1 MNNDNEVS
9 LNINGNI
16 FKYWKTVSI
25 TTELNTVASAF
36 SVNAFSRSSLMIDRL
51 KSGRPVT
58 VKIGEDTVLTGYI
71 EQTPVSYSATSANV
85 GIAGRSKTCDLI
97 DCTVMVDDPNISY
110 EKPDS
115 SNSNYVSCPQNAA
128 TEYKNVALETIIA
141 QLIMPYGIKLVNETK
156 PLTKKRNFSA
166 KHEDTV
172 LKALQNL
179 TSTENLLFYGNE
191 KGDLVVTEK
200 GKLTADDALVLGQ
213 NILTGDA
220 SFDASKIYKYYR
232 AVGQDKGVTGKTG
245 HAASSHNYTAVDDN
259 VSRTRLLTKKVQGA
273 ADTAKCKVTAEGDR
287 DYNRDQYFKIT
298 YKVQGWRQST
308 GKLWKINSLVDIKD
322 DFLGI
327 DTQRSQKFLITRV
340 VFNLTENE
348 GMTTTLDVI
357 PPNGWRLET
366 ENDKEDPKK
375 VIIKKSSNSSAD
387 FSWINKKQN
396 FMSA

>member
-1 MNNDNEVS
+1 MNDNEVS
-9 LNINGNI
+9 LRIDGDDY
-16 FKYWKTVSI
+16 KYWSSVSI
-25 TTELNTVASAF
+25 TSELNTIAPAF
-36 SVNAFSRSSLMIDRL
+36 SVGMMTKSLSFRGGLKTGRS
-51 KSGRPVT
+51 VT
-58 VKIGEDTVLTGYI
+58 IKIGNDVVLTGYI

-110 EKPDS
+110 EKPDT

-232 AVGQDKGVTGKTG
+232 AVGQDKGATGKTG
-245 HAASSHNYTAVDDN
+245 HDASSHNYIAVDDN

-298 YKVQGWRQST
+298 YNVQGWRQST

-327 DTQRSQKFLITRV
+327 DTQRSQKI
-340 VFNLTENE
+340 FNLTENE

-357 PPNGWRLET
+357 PPNGWRLE
-366 ENDKEDPKK
+366 N
-375 VIIKKSSNSSAD
+375 
-387 FSWINKKQN
+387 
-396 FMSA
+396 

>member
-1 MNNDNEVS
+1 MNDNEVS
-9 LNINGNI
+9 LNINGDI
-16 FKYWKTVSI
+16 FKYWKSVSI
-25 TTELNTVASAF
+25 TSELNTVAPAF
-36 SVNAFSRSSLMIDRL
+36 SVNALSKSSLMIDRL

-97 DCTVMVDDPNISY
+97 DCTVMVDDPNVFY
-110 EKPDS
+110 EKPDT

-245 HAASSHNYTAVDDN
+245 HAASCHNYTAVDDN

-287 DYNRDQYFKIT
+287 DYYLSQFYKIT

-327 DTQRSQKFLITRV
+327 DTQKSQKFLITRV

-375 VIIKKSSNSSAD
+375 VIIKKNTSASAD

>member
-9 LNINGNI
+9 LTIGGSVFINWTS
-16 FKYWKTVSI
+16 FSI
-25 TTELNTVASAF
+25 TTELNTISPAF
-36 SVNAFSRSSLMIDRL
+36 SAGIVTTTGAL
-51 KSGRPVT
+51 KPN
-58 VKIGEDTVLTGYI
+58 VKIGDDVQVRIGKNIVLTGYI

-110 EKPDS
+110 EKPNT

-213 NILTGDA
+213 NILTGDT

-259 VSRTRLLTKKVQGA
+259 VFRTRLLTKKVQGA

-322 DFLGI
+322 DFLDI
-327 DTQRSQKFLITRV
+327 DTQKSQKFLITRV

-366 ENDKEDPKK
+366 ENEK

>member
-1 MNNDNEVS
+1 MNDNEVS
-9 LNINGNI
+9 LNINGDI
-16 FKYWKTVSI
+16 FKYWKSVSI
-25 TTELNTVASAF
+25 TSELNTVAPAF
-36 SVNAFSRSSLMIDRL
+36 SVNALSKSSLMIDRL

-97 DCTVMVDDPNISY
+97 DCTVMVDDPNVFY
-110 EKPDS
+110 EKPDT

-245 HAASSHNYTAVDDN
+245 HAASCHNYTAVDDN

>member
-1 MNNDNEVS
+1 MNDNEVS
-9 LNINGNI
+9 LTIGGSVFENWIS
-16 FKYWKTVSI
+16 FSI
-25 TTELNTVASAF
+25 TTELNTISPAF
-36 SVNAFSRSSLMIDRL
+36 SAGIVTNNFAL
-51 KSGRPVT
+51 KPD
-58 VKIGEDTVLTGYI
+58 VKIGDEVQVRIGKDLVLTGYI

-110 EKPDS
+110 EKPDT

-128 TEYKNVALETIIA
+128 TEYKNVVLETIIA

-200 GKLTADDALVLGQ
+200 GKFTADDALVLGQ

-232 AVGQDKGVTGKTG
+232 AVGQDKGATGKTG
-245 HAASSHNYTAVDDN
+245 HDASSHNYIAVDDN

-322 DFLGI
+322 DFLDI
-327 DTQRSQKFLITRV
+327 DTQKSQKFLITRV

-375 VIIKKSSNSSAD
+375 VIIKKNSSSSAD

>member
-36 SVNAFSRSSLMIDRL
+36 SVNAFSKSSLMIDGL

-110 EKPDS
+110 EKPNT

-322 DFLGI
+322 DFLDI
-327 DTQRSQKFLITRV
+327 DTQKSQKFLITRV

>member
-1 MNNDNEVS
+1 MNDNEVS
-9 LNINGNI
+9 LNINGDI
-16 FKYWKTVSI
+16 FKYWKSVSI
-25 TTELNTVASAF
+25 TSELNTVASAF
-36 SVNAFSRSSLMIDRL
+36 SVNALSKSSLMIDRI

-97 DCTVMVDDPNISY
+97 DCTVMIDDPNISY
-110 EKPDS
+110 EKPDT

-128 TEYKNVALETIIA
+128 TEYKNVVLETIIA

-245 HAASSHNYTAVDDN
+245 HAASNHNYTAVDDN

-287 DYNRDQYFKIT
+287 DYNHDQYFKIT

-375 VIIKKSSNSSAD
+375 VIIKKNSSSSAD
-387 FSWINKKQN
+387 FSWINKKQD

>member
-1 MNNDNEVS
+1 MNDNEVS
-9 LNINGNI
+9 LNINGDI
-16 FKYWKTVSI
+16 FKYWKSVSI
-25 TTELNTVASAF
+25 TSELNTVAPAF
-36 SVNAFSRSSLMIDRL
+36 SVNALSKSSLMIDRL

-58 VKIGEDTVLTGYI
+58 VKKGEDTVLTGYI

-97 DCTVMVDDPNISY
+97 DCTVMVDDSNVFY
-110 EKPDS
+110 EKPDT

-245 HAASSHNYTAVDDN
+245 HDASSHNYTTVDDN

-287 DYNRDQYFKIT
+287 DYYLSQFYKIT

-327 DTQRSQKFLITRV
+327 DTQKSQKFLITRV

-357 PPNGWRLET
+357 PPDGWRLET

>member
-1 MNNDNEVS
+1 
-9 LNINGNI
+9 
-16 FKYWKTVSI
+16 
-25 TTELNTVASAF
+25 
-36 SVNAFSRSSLMIDRL
+36 
-51 KSGRPVT
+51 
-58 VKIGEDTVLTGYI
+58 
-71 EQTPVSYSATSANV
+71 
-85 GIAGRSKTCDLI
+85 
-97 DCTVMVDDPNISY
+97 MVDDPNISY
-110 EKPDS
+110 EKPNT

-245 HAASSHNYTAVDDN
+245 HAASSHNYIAVDDN

-322 DFLGI
+322 DSLGI
-327 DTQRSQKFLITRV
+327 DTQRSQKI
-340 VFNLTENE
+340 FNLTENE

-357 PPNGWRLET
+357 PPNGWRLE
-366 ENDKEDPKK
+366 N
-375 VIIKKSSNSSAD
+375 
-387 FSWINKKQN
+387 
-396 FMSA
+396 

>member
-1 MNNDNEVS
+1 MNDNEVS
-9 LNINGNI
+9 LTIGGSV
-16 FKYWKTVSI
+16 FKNWTSFSI
-25 TTELNTVASAF
+25 TTELNTIASAF
-36 SVNAFSRSSLMIDRL
+36 SVEMISQSVILRKDFEP
-51 KSGRPVT
+51 GRT
-58 VKIGEDTVLTGYI
+58 VLVNIGKDTVLTGYI

-110 EKPDS
+110 EKPDI

-166 KHEDTV
+166 KNEDTV

-232 AVGQDKGVTGKTG
+232 AVGQDKGATGKTG
-245 HAASSHNYTAVDDN
+245 HDASSHNYIAVDDN

-322 DFLGI
+322 YFLGI
-327 DTQRSQKFLITRV
+327 DTQAAQQKFLITRV
-340 VFNLTENE
+340 MFNLTENE

-357 PPNGWRLET
+357 PPKGWRLET

-375 VIIKKSSNSSAD
+375 VIIKKNSSSSAD
-387 FSWINKKQN
+387 FSWINKKQD

>member
-1 MNNDNEVS
+1 MYLIVTYLIEKINIGAEV
-9 LNINGNI
+9 
-16 FKYWKTVSI
+16 K
-25 TTELNTVASAF
+25 
-36 SVNAFSRSSLMIDRL
+36 
-51 KSGRPVT
+51 
-58 VKIGEDTVLTGYI
+58 VKIGNDVVLTGYI
-71 EQTPVSYSATSANV
+71 EQTPVNYSATTANV
-85 GIAGRSKTCDLI
+85 GIVGRSKACDLI

-110 EKPDS
+110 EKPNT

-128 TEYKNVALETIIA
+128 TKYKNVALETIIA

-245 HAASSHNYTAVDDN
+245 HVASSHNYTSVDDN
-259 VSRTRLLTKKVQGA
+259 VSRTRLLKKKVQGA
-273 ADTAKCKVTAEGDR
+273 TYTAKCKVTAEGDR
-287 DYNRDQYFKIT
+287 DYNRDQYFKII

-322 DFLGI
+322 DSLGI
-327 DTQRSQKFLITRV
+327 DTQRSQKI
-340 VFNLTENE
+340 FNLTENE

-375 VIIKKSSNSSAD
+375 VIIKKNSSSSAD
-387 FSWINKKQN
+387 FSWINKKQD

>member
-1 MNNDNEVS
+1 MNDNEVS
-9 LNINGNI
+9 LKVNGV
-16 FKYWKTVSI
+16 KYKFWTSVSI
-25 TTELNTVASAF
+25 TSELNTIAPAF
-36 SVNAFSRSSLMIDRL
+36 SVNAFSKSSLMIDGL

-97 DCTVMVDDPNISY
+97 DCTVMVDDPNVFY
-110 EKPDS
+110 EKPDT

-128 TEYKNVALETIIA
+128 TEYKNVALESIIA

-245 HAASSHNYTAVDDN
+245 HDASSHNYTTVDDN

-287 DYNRDQYFKIT
+287 DYNHDQYFKIT

-327 DTQRSQKFLITRV
+327 DTQKSQKFLITRV

-357 PPNGWRLET
+357 PPDGWRLET

-387 FSWINKKQN
+387 FSWINKKQD

>member
-1 MNNDNEVS
+1 MNDNEVS
-9 LNINGNI
+9 LNINGDI
-16 FKYWKTVSI
+16 FKYWKSVSI
-25 TTELNTVASAF
+25 TSELNTVAPAF
-36 SVNAFSRSSLMIDRL
+36 SVNALSKSSLMIDRL

-97 DCTVMVDDPNISY
+97 DCTVMVDDPNVFY
-110 EKPDS
+110 EKPDT

-232 AVGQDKGVTGKTG
+232 AVGQDKGATGKTG
-245 HAASSHNYTAVDDN
+245 HDASSHNYIAVDDN

-287 DYNRDQYFKIT
+287 DYYLSQFYKIT

-327 DTQRSQKFLITRV
+327 DTQKSQKFLIIRV

-357 PPNGWRLET
+357 PPDGWRLET

>member
-1 MNNDNEVS
+1 MNDNEVS
-9 LNINGNI
+9 LNINGDI
-16 FKYWKTVSI
+16 FKYWKSVSI
-25 TTELNTVASAF
+25 TSELNTVAPAF
-36 SVNAFSRSSLMIDRL
+36 SVNALSKSSLMIDRL

-97 DCTVMVDDPNISY
+97 DCTVMVDDPNVFY
-110 EKPDS
+110 EKPDT

-232 AVGQDKGVTGKTG
+232 VVGQDKGVTGKTG
-245 HAASSHNYTAVDDN
+245 HDASCHNYTAVDDN

-287 DYNRDQYFKIT
+287 DYYLSQFYKIT

-327 DTQRSQKFLITRV
+327 DTQKSQKFLITRV

-357 PPNGWRLET
+357 HPDGWRLET

>member
-1 MNNDNEVS
+1 MNDNEVS
-9 LNINGNI
+9 LNINGDI
-16 FKYWKTVSI
+16 FKYWKSVSI
-25 TTELNTVASAF
+25 TSELNTVAPAF
-36 SVNAFSRSSLMIDRL
+36 SVNALSKSSLMIDRL

-97 DCTVMVDDPNISY
+97 DCTVMVDDPNVFY
-110 EKPDS
+110 EKPDT

-259 VSRTRLLTKKVQGA
+259 VSRTRILTKKVQGA

-375 VIIKKSSNSSAD
+375 VIIKKNSSSSAD
-387 FSWINKKQN
+387 FSWINKKQD

>member
-1 MNNDNEVS
+1 MNDNEVS
-9 LNINGNI
+9 LTIGGSV
-16 FKYWKTVSI
+16 FKNWTSFSI
-25 TTELNTVASAF
+25 TNELNTISPAF
-36 SVNAFSRSSLMIDRL
+36 SVGIVSNSMYL
-51 KSGRPVT
+51 KNKITSGNSVK
-58 VKIGEDTVLTGYI
+58 VKIGNDVVLTGYI

-110 EKPDS
+110 EKPNT

-191 KGDLVVTEK
+191 NGDLVVTEK

-273 ADTAKCKVTAEGDR
+273 ADTAKSATKATNADKATHASTADSATKATQDSAGQQINSTYIKSLSVNGRTITYTKGNGSTGTITTQDTNTTYSKLSQFTNDSGYIVDSHNFASGVTVNG
-287 DYNRDQYFKIT
+287 YKIT
-298 YKVQGWRQST
+298 VG
-308 GKLWKINSLVDIKD
+308 
-322 DFLGI
+322 
-327 DTQRSQKFLITRV
+327 
-340 VFNLTENE
+340 
-348 GMTTTLDVI
+348 
-357 PPNGWRLET
+357 
-366 ENDKEDPKK
+366 
-375 VIIKKSSNSSAD
+375 
-387 FSWINKKQN
+387 
-396 FMSA
+396 

>member
-1 MNNDNEVS
+1 MNDNEVS
-9 LNINGNI
+9 LTIGGSVFENWTS
-16 FKYWKTVSI
+16 FSI
-25 TTELNTVASAF
+25 TTELNTISPAF
-36 SVNAFSRSSLMIDRL
+36 SVGIVSNSMYL
-51 KSGRPVT
+51 KNKITSGNSVK
-58 VKIGEDTVLTGYI
+58 VKIGNDVVLTGYI

-110 EKPDS
+110 EKEPNT

-191 KGDLVVTEK
+191 NGDLVVTEK

-245 HAASSHNYTAVDDN
+245 HDASCHNYTAVDDN

-375 VIIKKSSNSSAD
+375 VIIKKNTSASAD

>member
-1 MNNDNEVS
+1 MNDNEVS
-9 LNINGNI
+9 LTIGGSVFENWTS
-16 FKYWKTVSI
+16 FSI
-25 TTELNTVASAF
+25 TTELNTIAPAF
-36 SVNAFSRSSLMIDRL
+36 SVGMISQAVILRKGFKPGL
-51 KSGRPVT
+51 TVV
-58 VKIGEDTVLTGYI
+58 VKIGKDTVLTGYI

-110 EKPDS
+110 EKPNT

-128 TEYKNVALETIIA
+128 TEYKNVALETII

-232 AVGQDKGVTGKTG
+232 AVGQDKGATGKTE
-245 HAASSHNYTAVDDN
+245 HDASSHNYIAVDDN

-287 DYNRDQYFKIT
+287 DYYLSQFFKIT

-327 DTQRSQKFLITRV
+327 DTQKSQKFLITRV

-375 VIIKKSSNSSAD
+375 VIIKKNTSTSAD
-387 FSWINKKQN
+387 FSWINKKQD

>member
-1 MNNDNEVS
+1 MNDNEVS
-9 LNINGNI
+9 LNINGDI
-16 FKYWKTVSI
+16 FKYWKSVSI
-25 TTELNTVASAF
+25 TSELNTVASAF
-36 SVNAFSRSSLMIDRL
+36 SVNALSKSSLMIDRL

-110 EKPDS
+110 EKPNT

-200 GKLTADDALVLGQ
+200 
-213 NILTGDA
+213 
-220 SFDASKIYKYYR
+220 
-232 AVGQDKGVTGKTG
+232 
-245 HAASSHNYTAVDDN
+245 ASSQ
-259 VSRTRLLTKKVQGA
+259 LMML
-273 ADTAKCKVTAEGDR
+273 
-287 DYNRDQYFKIT
+287 
-298 YKVQGWRQST
+298 
-308 GKLWKINSLVDIKD
+308 
-322 DFLGI
+322 
-327 DTQRSQKFLITRV
+327 
-340 VFNLTENE
+340 
-348 GMTTTLDVI
+348 
-357 PPNGWRLET
+357 
-366 ENDKEDPKK
+366 
-375 VIIKKSSNSSAD
+375 
-387 FSWINKKQN
+387 
-396 FMSA
+396 

>member
-1 MNNDNEVS
+1 MNDNEVS
-9 LNINGNI
+9 LKVNGV
-16 FKYWKTVSI
+16 KYKFWTSVSI
-25 TTELNTVASAF
+25 TSELNTIAPAF
-36 SVNAFSRSSLMIDRL
+36 SVNAFSKSSLMIDGL

-85 GIAGRSKTCDLI
+85 GITGRSKTCDLI

-110 EKPDS
+110 EKPNT

-179 TSTENLLFYGNE
+179 TSTENLLFFGNE
-191 KGDLVVTEK
+191 NGDLVVTEK

-308 GKLWKINSLVDIKD
+308 GKLWTINSLVDIKD

-375 VIIKKSSNSSAD
+375 VIIKKNTSASAD
-387 FSWINKKQN
+387 FSWINKKQD

>member
-1 MNNDNEVS
+1 MNDNEVS
-9 LNINGNI
+9 LKVNGV
-16 FKYWKTVSI
+16 KYKFWTSVSI
-25 TTELNTVASAF
+25 TSELNTIAPAF
-36 SVNAFSRSSLMIDRL
+36 SVNAFSKSSLMIDGL

-110 EKPDS
+110 EKPNT

-156 PLTKKRNFSA
+156 LLTKKRNFSA

-327 DTQRSQKFLITRV
+327 DTQKFLITRV

-387 FSWINKKQN
+387 FSWINKKQD

>member
-1 MNNDNEVS
+1 MSDNEVS
-9 LNINGNI
+9 LTINNIV
-16 FKYWKTVSI
+16 FKYWKSICI
-25 TTELNTVASAF
+25 TTELNSVSPAF
-36 SVNAFSRSSLMIDRL
+36 SVSLISKEASFRNL
-51 KSGRPVT
+51 FKNGQS
-58 VKIGEDTVLTGYI
+58 VKIRVGKDLVLTGYI
-71 EQTPVSYSATSANV
+71 EQTPVSYSATTANV
-85 GIAGRSKTCDLI
+85 GVAGRSKTCDLI

-110 EKPDS
+110 EKPDT

-191 KGDLVVTEK
+191 NGDLVVTEK

-232 AVGQDKGVTGKTG
+232 AVGQDKGATGKTG
-245 HAASSHNYTAVDDN
+245 HDASSHNYIAVDDN

-308 GKLWKINSLVDIKD
+308 GNLWKINSLVDIKD

-327 DTQRSQKFLITRV
+327 DTQKSQKFLITRV

-375 VIIKKSSNSSAD
+375 VIIKKNSSSSAD
-387 FSWINKKQN
+387 FSWINKKQD

>member
-1 MNNDNEVS
+1 MNDNEVS
-9 LNINGNI
+9 LKVNGV
-16 FKYWKTVSI
+16 KYKFWTSVSI
-25 TTELNTVASAF
+25 TSELNTIAPAF
-36 SVNAFSRSSLMIDRL
+36 SVNAFSKSSLMIDGL

-85 GIAGRSKTCDLI
+85 GITGRSKTCDLI

-110 EKPDS
+110 EKPNT

-191 KGDLVVTEK
+191 NGDLVVTEK

-245 HAASSHNYTAVDDN
+245 HVASSHNYTSVDDN

-273 ADTAKCKVTAEGDR
+273 AYTAKCKVTAEGDR
-287 DYNRDQYFKIT
+287 DYNRDQFFKIT

-327 DTQRSQKFLITRV
+327 DTQKSQKFLITRV

-357 PPNGWRLET
+357 PPDGWRLET

-375 VIIKKSSNSSAD
+375 VIIKKNSSSSAD
-387 FSWINKKQN
+387 FSWINKKQD

>member
-1 MNNDNEVS
+1 MNDNEVS
-9 LNINGNI
+9 LKVNGV
-16 FKYWKTVSI
+16 KYKFWTSVSI
-25 TTELNTVASAF
+25 TSELNTIAPAF
-36 SVNAFSRSSLMIDRL
+36 SVNAFSKSSLMIDGL

-85 GIAGRSKTCDLI
+85 GITGRSKTCDLI

-110 EKPDS
+110 EKPDT

-232 AVGQDKGVTGKTG
+232 AVGQDKGATGKTG
-245 HAASSHNYTAVDDN
+245 HDASSHNYIAVDDN
-259 VSRTRLLTKKVQGA
+259 VSRTRLLTKKVQGV

-375 VIIKKSSNSSAD
+375 VIIKKNSSSSAD
-387 FSWINKKQN
+387 FSWINKKQD

>member
-1 MNNDNEVS
+1 MNDNEVS
-9 LNINGNI
+9 LRIDGDDY
-16 FKYWKTVSI
+16 KYWSSVSI
-25 TTELNTVASAF
+25 TSELNTIAPAF
-36 SVNAFSRSSLMIDRL
+36 SVGMMTKSLSFRGGLKPGRS
-51 KSGRPVT
+51 VT
-58 VKIGEDTVLTGYI
+58 IKIGNDVVLTGYI

-110 EKPDS
+110 EKPDT

-232 AVGQDKGVTGKTG
+232 AVGQDKGATGKTG
-245 HAASSHNYTAVDDN
+245 HDASSHNYIAVDDN

-322 DFLGI
+322 DFLDI
-327 DTQRSQKFLITRV
+327 DTQRSQKI
-340 VFNLTENE
+340 FNLTENE

-375 VIIKKSSNSSAD
+375 VIIKKNSSSSAD
-387 FSWINKKQN
+387 FSWINKKQD